1 VRREKMRKYVIL
13 FLIFSFSTFLL
24 FSQEKREVSGRLE
37 KITKNSITVDG
48 KIYSL
53 SDELVVKE
61 KDGKIIKDEEEKL
74 DLRLFRAV
82 EKVKIVIV
90 EEKVKEIVIE
100 LRRE

>member
-1 VRREKMRKYVIL
+1 MRKYVIL

-74 DLRLFRAV
+74 DLNLFRAV
-82 EKVKIVIV
+82 EKVKIVIF